1 MFLHDTISM
10 RILFFTEN
18 LRAGGKERRIVELL
32 KYLKA
37 AGGFEIELVITKN
50 IIHYEEI
57 HSMGIPI
64 HLIER
69 KWVKKDPR
77 LFFMFYRIAKR
88 FKPDIIHVWGHM
100 VAVYAV
106 PTKIL
111 LSVPMINNEIAD
123 ATLNQKLIGSKT
135 VFKHSDRVISNTHA
149 GLKAYGAPMD
159 KSTVIYNGFTFN
171 RLKQLPE
178 EKIIRE
184 RFGIKTSFVVAMVA
198 SFLDYKDYDTYI
210 RAAMLVLEKRKDV
223 SFLCIGD
230 GDDSQYKKMVP
241 AALSDNILF
250 LGRQSQVEAIM
261 NVCAM
266 GVLATNIKFH
276 GEGISNALMEFM
288 ALRKP
293 VITTNF
299 GGSVELVENNVNGFF
314 VEAFNPDQLAQKVD
328 FLLENGQERS
338 RLGENAHE
346 LVKQKFSME
355 AMFESFKKEYQNIL
369 KKKATA

>member
-1 MFLHDTISM
+1 MLLRHTNSM

-18 LRAGGKERRIVELL
+18 LRAGGKERRIIELL

-69 KWVKKDPR
+69 KGVKKDPR
-77 LFFMFYRIAKR
+77 LFFMFYRIAKKFR
-88 FKPDIIHVWGHM
+88 PDIIHVWGHM

-111 LSVPMINNEIAD
+111 LRVPMINNEIAD
-123 ATLNQKLIGSKT
+123 ATLNQKLIGSKL
-135 VFKHSDRVISNTHA
+135 VFKHSDRVIANTHA
-149 GLKAYGAPMD
+149 GLKAYNAPKE

-171 RLKQLPE
+171 RVKQLPE

-184 RFGIKTSFVVAMVA
+184 RFNIKTPFVVAMVA

-210 RAAMLVLEKRKDV
+210 RAALLVLARRKDV

-230 GDDSQYKKMVP
+230 GEDSQYKEMVP
-241 AALSDNILF
+241 AELTQHVLF
-250 LGRQSQVEAIM
+250 LGRQSNVESIM
-261 NVCAM
+261 NVCAV

-299 GGSVELVENNVNGFF
+299 GGSVELVENNVNGFL
-314 VEAFNPDQLAQKVD
+314 VDAFNVGQLAEKVD
-328 FLLENGQERS
+328 FLLENKGERQ

-346 LVKQKFSME
+346 LVKRKFSME
-355 AMFESFKKEYQNIL
+355 AMFESFKQEYQNIL
-369 KKKATA
+369 KKTASA

>member
-1 MFLHDTISM
+1 M

-37 AGGFEIELVITKN
+37 AGGFDIELVITKN

-69 KWVKKDPR
+69 KWIKKDPR
-77 LFFMFYRIAKR
+77 LFFMFYQVAKK

-111 LSVPMINNEIAD
+111 LRVPMINNEIAD
-123 ATLNQKLIGSKT
+123 ATLNQRLLGSKL
-135 VFKHSDRVISNTHA
+135 VFRHSDRVIANTHA
-149 GLKAYGAPMD
+149 GLQAYHAPME

-171 RLKQLPE
+171 RVKQLPE
-178 EKIIRE
+178 EKIVRK
-184 RFGIKTSFVVAMVA
+184 RFNIKTPFVVAMVA

-210 RAAMLVLEKRKDV
+210 QAAQLVLAKRKDV

-230 GDDSQYKKMVP
+230 GDDSQYKQRVP
-241 AALSDNILF
+241 VELTDYILF

-261 NVCAM
+261 NVCTM

-288 ALRKP
+288 ALGKP

-299 GGSVELVENNVNGFF
+299 GGSVELVENNVNGFL
-314 VEAFNPDQLAQKVD
+314 VDAFDAKQLAEKID
-328 FLLENGQERS
+328 FLLENEPART
-338 RLGENAHE
+338 RLGENAHA

-355 AMFESFKKEYQNIL
+355 TMFESFKQEYVKIL
-369 KKKATA
+369 KKTANA

>member
-1 MFLHDTISM
+1 M

-37 AGGFEIELVITKN
+37 SGGFEIELVITKN

-69 KWVKKDPR
+69 KWIKKDPR

-111 LSVPMINNEIAD
+111 LRVPMINNEIAD
-123 ATLNQKLIGSKT
+123 ATLNQKLLGSKI
-135 VFKHSDRVISNTHA
+135 VFKYSDRVIANTHA
-149 GLKAYGAPMD
+149 GLKAYHAPMH

-171 RLKQLPE
+171 RVKQLPDE
-178 EKIIRE
+178 SVIRE
-184 RFGIKTSFVVAMVA
+184 RFGITTPYVVAMVA

-210 RAAMLVLEKRKDV
+210 AAALMILKNRQDV
-223 SFLCIGD
+223 CFLCIGD
-230 GDDSQYKKMVP
+230 GDDSRYKARVP
-241 AALSDNILF
+241 SQFTNHILF
-250 LGRQSQVEAIM
+250 LGRQSQVESIM
-261 NVCAM
+261 NICTM
-266 GVLATNIKFH
+266 GVLTTNIKFH

-299 GGSVELVENNVNGFF
+299 GGSLELVEDNVNGFL
-314 VEAFNPDQLAQKVD
+314 VDAFNPEQVAEKVD
-328 FLLENGQERS
+328 FLLKNESEKA
-338 RLGENAHE
+338 RLGENAHA
-346 LVKQKFSME
+346 LVKRKFSME
-355 AMFESFKKEYQNIL
+355 SMFESFKQEYVNIIT
-369 KKKATA
+369 KSHGAQ